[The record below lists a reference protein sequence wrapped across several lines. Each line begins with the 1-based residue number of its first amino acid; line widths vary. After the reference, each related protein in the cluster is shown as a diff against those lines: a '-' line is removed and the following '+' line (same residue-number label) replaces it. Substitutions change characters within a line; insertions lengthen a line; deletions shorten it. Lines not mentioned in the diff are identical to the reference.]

1 MAFHGIEIIREVSGA
16 QPFQTPGQ
24 STLGTVVSATLP
36 VDGKYGD
43 GTNGIYNR
51 AYNIS
56 APPSEDDIGT
66 DGTAERVF
74 DQIFKNGI
82 VPTQVVF
89 VPVGAT
95 QTARA
100 AQSFTDRA
108 LAAATVDTKA
118 ELDALTAASFQ
129 ILTVGDFQ
137 FLAFNNVNTADVTK
151 FNMLVP
157 GDTITFDNSGIVKT
171 IMVERPFSETDE
183 WFRITDGTTISS
195 LTAGTTYGLD
205 SPSHAARTAD
215 ENEYDN
221 LLGRQ
226 AAQTGIYALRAAS
239 PVPKILFVGHE
250 LATTVTG
257 GIANGLA
264 SGLASL
270 ARELRSVAV
279 IDGPGTDDVDQTQ
292 LAASLYNGS
301 EIYFVDPHIIIKSD
315 GTTAPASPSVA
326 ALISVNDR
334 ERGYWTSP
342 SNRVIQGALGVSR
355 EVSYGFEGSEADN
368 LNRNQ
373 IATIIK
379 DGGFRLWGNE
389 GLNTTDP
396 TYRFLQIYRTANAIE
411 ESLRVSLKN
420 AIDQNITVRFFENVA
435 QSCNSF
441 LAKLQAAGT
450 ITGGRCYPDRD
461 FNTAATV
468 KSGIAAFVVRWSGV
482 YPAQTLRI
490 RLELTDDFLI
500 SNLIDQI

>member
-1 MAFHGIEIIREVSGA
+1 M
-16 QPFQTPGQ
+16 
-24 STLGTVVSATLP
+24 
-36 VDGKYGD
+36 
-43 GTNGIYNR
+43 
-51 AYNIS
+51 
-56 APPSEDDIGT
+56 
-66 DGTAERVF
+66 
-74 DQIFKNGI
+74 
-82 VPTQVVF
+82 PTQVVF

-100 AQSFTDRA
+100 AQSFTDRT
-108 LAAATVDTKA
+108 LAADTVDTKA
-118 ELDALTAASFQ
+118 ELDALATPSFQ

-137 FLAFNNVNTADVTK
+137 FLAFNNVIAADIAK

-157 GDTITFDNSGIVKT
+157 GDTITFGSPVVKT
-171 IMVERPFSETDE
+171 VTVERVFSEADE
-183 WFRITDGTTISS
+183 WFRLTDETTTTG
-195 LTAGTTYGLD
+195 LTAATSYEID
-205 SPSHAARTAD
+205 SPAHAARTAD

-239 PVPKILFVGHE
+239 PIPKILFVGHE

-292 LAASLYNGS
+292 LAASLYNGA
-301 EIYFVDPHIIIKSD
+301 EIYFVDPHIIIESD

-326 ALISVNDR
+326 ALISVNDQ

-355 EVSYGFEGSEADN
+355 EVSFGFEGSEADN

-373 IATIIK
+373 IATIINE
-379 DGGFRLWGNE
+379 GGFRLWGNE
-389 GLNTTDP
+389 GLDTIDP

-411 ESLRVSLKN
+411 DILTGFATMGNCTETSQSGSLNRLHN
-420 AIDQNITVRFFENVA
+420 PAIHSSRNYKHRERLRAEGAILIEISTRQQ
-435 QSCNSF
+435 QSK
-441 LAKLQAAGT
+441 A
-450 ITGGRCYPDRD
+450 
-461 FNTAATV
+461 V
-468 KSGIAAFVVRWSGV
+468 
-482 YPAQTLRI
+482 
-490 RLELTDDFLI
+490 
-500 SNLIDQI
+500 